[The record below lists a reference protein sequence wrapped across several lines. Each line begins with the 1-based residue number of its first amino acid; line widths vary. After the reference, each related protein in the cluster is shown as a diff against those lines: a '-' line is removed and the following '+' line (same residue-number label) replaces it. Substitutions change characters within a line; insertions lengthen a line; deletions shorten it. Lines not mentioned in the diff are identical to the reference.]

1 MAMSGSVIDRA
12 EFSLFYLYLYGL
24 TLIGNLKDIMQSQ
37 NVKCAIEVF
46 KIILIYLP
54 VAKFP
59 RTFLPQDPRSCLV
72 ESLGIQRLPRIQWII
87 YLSV

>member
-59 RTFLPQDPRSCLV
+59 QTFLPQDPRSCPT
-72 ESLGIQRLPRIQWII
+72 ESLGIQHLPRIQWII